1 MDSITFNTKT
11 HQLNKA
17 YYDIFGVVPCMQG
30 FACSRED
37 YIEALEKAVSTKT
50 EIDKLLPK
58 EGAPL
63 DSDAIV

>member
-1 MDSITFNTKT
+1 MDSITFNKKT
-11 HQLNKA
+11 HQLNKS

-30 FACSRED
+30 FACSREE
-37 YIEALEKAVSTKT
+37 YIEALEKAVSTNI
-50 EIDKLLPK
+50 EIEKLLPK